1 MKAPFILFDFDG
13 TIADSIHYAMDIVN
27 GFASDYG
34 IEPLSEEQ
42 FEMVRSMNLYKAMK
56 VFKFPIR
63 KLPAAITRVLL
74 EYRKNVHLLQPYD
87 GMREMLIDLKE
98 LGCDMAVL
106 SSNTKENLDYFIS
119 QHDLHYFDWAEGT
132 SGALNKRRKIKAQIK
147 KHGLDKDNIIYVGD
161 EVRDITAAKKSRIR
175 VIAVTWGF
183 HTADLLVR
191 KNPDYLVN
199 HPGEITEIVKS
210 II

>member
-1 MKAPFILFDFDG
+1 MKAPFLLFDFDG

-42 FEMVRSMNLYKAMK
+42 FELVRSMSLYKALK
-56 VFKFPIR
+56 TFKFPVR

-132 SGALNKRRKIKAQIK
+132 SGALNKHRKIKAQIR